1 MERQYASDDI
11 QGLLKEI
18 DIKGQLKGTL
28 FSTTAERIA
37 NAIAADYCE
46 KNKKTDS
53 KNKKNDALNR
63 TTQIRR
69 FYDEL
74 LMWQEKVGD
83 NQETFKNVEPF
94 IQMMVAK
101 TAYAYGRSYVGKIFL
116 EFMKKLISQ
125 IDSPKTLNYAKLFF
139 EAVLGF
145 KKSLE

>member
-1 MERQYASDDI
+1 MSMQNTSSDI
-11 QGLLKEI
+11 QKLLNEI
-18 DIKGQLKGTL
+18 NIKGQLTGTL
-28 FSTTAERIA
+28 FSVTAEKVA
-37 NAIAADYCE
+37 NAIASDV
-46 KNKKTDS
+46 NS
-53 KNKKNDALNR
+53 KNKSNKDLNKS
-63 TTQIRR
+63 TQIRR

-101 TAYAYGRSYVGKIFL
+101 TAYAYGRSYVGKNFL
-116 EFMKKLISQ
+116 DLMKRLISQ